1 MKINKSTYLSPCVS
15 IKENCNE
22 FAVSFQCAKNIGQLL
37 NQKELKNNSIISN
50 TEYFQDIDEVISYF
64 NNDLEK
70 NENRYKS
77 MSSIYRAKS
86 TIYDLIN
93 SNIWEYFVTITFN
106 PTQSKEMGLDLTK
119 PQDVQKF
126 LTTFIK
132 NQNRKINS
140 NIEYVLIPEYHENG
154 NVHFHGV
161 LRGLNK
167 KDLKQALN
175 NQEFLKD
182 DNNNLLVDGNNN
194 PIPNKY
200 YQTPLTRKGNPVY
213 NWQPFS
219 KYGFTDFEEIRNKSR
234 IGSYCTKYINKEL
247 EARSNEFGAHLY
259 ICSKGLE
266 RSKKVYKKELSSN
279 YLPTAEEVKKVL
291 PSAYVIK
298 QEYQTKI
305 IVNKNDVNNLNKL
318 IEVLSNL
325 NIPHESQIDENN
337 ITLDDLVQNKL
348 LSNTGS
354 WVRFGSYMIM
364 CDNYGVVHTKKEK
377 SNTINCIQLQLQGIG
392 YRDYE

>member
-1 MKINKSTYLSPCVS
+1 MKINNSTYLSPCLS

-22 FAVSFQCAKNIGQLL
+22 FAVSFQCSKDISQLV
-37 NQKELKNNSIISN
+37 NRKELNNNSIISN

-70 NENRYKS
+70 NDNRHKS

-106 PTQSKEMGLDLTK
+106 PTKSKEMGLDLTK
-119 PQDVQKF
+119 PQLVQKF

-182 DNNNLLVDGNNN
+182 DNNNLLVDDNNN

-200 YQTPLTRKGNPVY
+200 YQTPLTRNGNSVY

-259 ICSKGLE
+259 ICSNGLN
-266 RSKKVYKKELSSN
+266 RSKKVYKRELSSN
-279 YLPTAEEVKKVL
+279 YLPTIEEVKKVL
-291 PSAYVIK
+291 PHAYVIK
-298 QEYQTKI
+298 QDYQTKI
-305 IVNKNDVNNLNKL
+305 IVNKNDIDNLNKL

-325 NIPHESQIDENN
+325 NIPQESQINENN
-337 ITLDDLVQNKL
+337 VTIDNLVKNQLLDNI
-348 LSNTGS
+348 GS
-354 WVRFGSYMIM
+354 WVRVGSYLYM
-364 CDNYGVVHTKKEK
+364 CDKFGIVHFKKVN
-377 SNTINCIQLQLQGIG
+377 SNTIKYLQLQLENVGF
-392 YRDYE
+392 RDYE

>member
-1 MKINKSTYLSPCVS
+1 MKINKSTYLSPCIS

-22 FAVSFQCAKNIGQLL
+22 FAVSFQCAKDVSQLV
-37 NQKELKNNSIISN
+37 NRKELNNNSIIAS

-70 NENRYKS
+70 NDNRIKS

-106 PTQSKEMGLDLTK
+106 PQQAKKMGLDLTK
-119 PQDVQKF
+119 PQYVQKF

-140 NIEYVLIPEYHENG
+140 NIEYVLIPEYHNNG

-161 LRGLNK
+161 MRGINK
-167 KDLKQALN
+167 KDLQQALN
-175 NQEFLKD
+175 NQEYQKN
-182 DNNNLLVDGNNN
+182 DNGEILVDDNNN
-194 PIPNKY
+194 PIPNMY

-213 NWQPFS
+213 NWQPFA

-259 ICSKGLE
+259 ICSNGLN

-279 YLPTAEEVKKVL
+279 YLPTSEEVKKVL
-291 PSAYVIK
+291 PHAYVIK
-298 QEYQTKI
+298 QDYQTKI
-305 IVNKNDVNNLNKL
+305 IVNKSDIDNLNKL

-325 NIPHESQIDENN
+325 NIPQESQINENN
-337 ITLDDLVQNKL
+337 VTIDDLVVNRL
-348 LSNTGS
+348 LQSIGS
-354 WVRFGSYMIM
+354 WVRVGSHLYM
-364 CDNYGVVHTKKEK
+364 CDNFGVVHFKKEN
-377 SNTINCIQLQLQGIG
+377 SNTNKYLQLQLENVGF
-392 YRDYE
+392 RDYD

>member
-1 MKINKSTYLSPCVS
+1 MKINNSTYLSPCLS

-22 FAVSFQCAKNIGQLL
+22 FAVSFQCSKDISQLVNRKDL
-37 NQKELKNNSIISN
+37 NNNSIISN

-70 NENRYKS
+70 NDNRHKS

-106 PTQSKEMGLDLTK
+106 PTKSKEMGLDLTK
-119 PQDVQKF
+119 PQLVQKF

-182 DNNNLLVDGNNN
+182 DNNNLLVDDNNN

-200 YQTPLTRKGNPVY
+200 YQTPLTRNGNSVY

-259 ICSKGLE
+259 ICSNGLN

-279 YLPTAEEVKKVL
+279 YLPTIEEVKKVL
-291 PSAYVIK
+291 PHAYVIK
-298 QEYQTKI
+298 QDYQTKI
-305 IVNKNDVNNLNKL
+305 IVNKNDIDNLNKL

-325 NIPHESQIDENN
+325 NIPQESQIIENN
-337 ITLDDLVQNKL
+337 VTIDNLVKNQLLDNI
-348 LSNTGS
+348 GS
-354 WVRFGSYMIM
+354 WVRVGSHLYM
-364 CDNYGVVHTKKEK
+364 CDKFGIVHFKKVN
-377 SNTINCIQLQLQGIG
+377 SNTIKYLQLQLENVGF
-392 YRDYE
+392 RDYE

>member
-1 MKINKSTYLSPCVS
+1 MKINNSTYLSPCIS

-22 FAVSFQCAKNIGQLL
+22 FAVSFQCTKNIGQLL

-50 TEYFQDIDEVISYF
+50 TEYFQDINEVISYF

-70 NENRYKS
+70 NDNRLKS

-106 PTQSKEMGLDLTK
+106 PQQAEKMGLDLTK
-119 PQDVQKF
+119 PQYVQKF

-140 NIEYVLIPEYHENG
+140 NIEYVLIPEYHNNG

-161 LRGLNK
+161 MRGINK
-167 KDLKQALN
+167 KDLQQALN

-182 DNNNLLVDGNNN
+182 DNNNLLVDVNNN
-194 PIPNKY
+194 PIPNKF

-213 NWQPFS
+213 NWQSFA

-279 YLPTAEEVKKVL
+279 YLPTTEEVKKVL

-305 IVNKNDVNNLNKL
+305 IVNKNDVNNLNNL
-318 IEVLSNL
+318 IEVLSKL
-325 NIPHESQIDENN
+325 NIPQESQIDENN

-348 LSNTGS
+348 LSNTGL

-364 CDNYGVVHTKKEK
+364 CDNYGVVHTKIEK